1 MSLVYVGS
9 DHRGFELKKEVVEF
23 LRELEYEVNDLGAN
37 NYNEDDDYSDIA
49 IKLAEKV
56 VNDKAKGVLI
66 CASGVGV
73 CIAANKVDG
82 ARAALCT
89 SEKQARLAK
98 EDDNANILCLSAEL
112 IDKETNFEIIR
123 IFMSTVFSSEERF
136 IERINKIEKYEKSK
150 LG

>member
-1 MSLVYVGS
+1 MSLVYVGA
-9 DHRGFELKKEVVEF
+9 DHRGFELKKEIVEF
-23 LRELEYEVNDLGAN
+23 LRELEYEVNDLGPN
-37 NYNEDDDYSDIA
+37 NYNEEDDYSDIA

-56 VNDKAKGVLI
+56 VQDKAKGVLI

-73 CIAANKVDG
+73 CIAANKVNG

-89 SEKQARLAK
+89 GEKQARLAR

-123 IFMSTVFSSEERF
+123 IFMSTVFASEERF
-136 IERINKIEKYEKSK
+136 IERINKIEKYERTK

>member
-1 MSLVYVGS
+1 MSLVYVGA

-37 NYNEDDDYSDIA
+37 NYNEDDDYSDVA

-56 VNDKAKGVLI
+56 VTNKAKGILI

-73 CIAANKVDG
+73 CIAANKVNG

-89 SEKQARLAK
+89 SEKQARLAR

-123 IFMSTVFSSEERF
+123 TFMSTVFASEERF
-136 IERINKIEKYEKSK
+136 IERINKIEKYERTK
-150 LG
+150 LS